1 MTDTLSPQRRLAA
14 QIRQAISS
22 GAICGK
28 CHQIPDDCTC
38 PSSSAAQAAD
48 PLRDPAWWEQREELA
63 AIRSYARASGASP
76 AATLAV
82 TVMRVLAQ
90 TPYTVTTP
98 AIASGPGSLNLF
110 AAIVGPSGRGK
121 GAASSASRRGVP
133 FDGGDVF
140 DTIPPGSGEGL
151 VRSFASKSEEEG
163 ARQGELDWNNPSR
176 SIVFDVAEVSGLA
189 GQMGRS
195 GSSLSDQLLK
205 AFVAEP
211 LGFSYAGQNGI
222 TLPEH
227 EYRFT
232 MVAGVQPA
240 ASGALLGEASATV
253 GLPQRFIWASATD
266 LDAPDFSLDSL
277 HRTPVQLDLPQWS
290 LLPETVGVDDEIAWM
305 VGQNRQ
311 LMLRGDQAALDA
323 HRMFARLKVAAAFS
337 FMRGAKHVT
346 AEDWALSDGL
356 MAHSDITRQS
366 CLDELEAVRAEEN
379 RRRGAARDEV
389 DAAADLERDT
399 RIRNLLV
406 RHWSK
411 NPGATA
417 PALVRMLPG
426 RDRKDGAVVAEK
438 LAAENPAFPA
448 YLIAA

>member
-1 MTDTLSPQRRLAA
+1 MAA

-22 GAICGK
+22 GTICGK

-48 PLRDPAWWEQREELA
+48 PLRDPAWWEQREDLA

-98 AIASGPGSLNLF
+98 AIVSGPGSLNLF

-121 GAASSASRRGVP
+121 GAAASASRRGVP

-151 VRSFASKSEEEG
+151 VRAFASKSEEEG
-163 ARQGELDWNNPSR
+163 ARKGDLDWSNPSR
-176 SIVFDVAEVSGLA
+176 AIVFDVAEVSGLA

-205 AFVAEP
+205 AFVAEQM
-211 LGFSYAGQNGI
+211 GFSYAGQNGI

-240 ASGALLGEASATV
+240 ASGALLGESSAAV

-277 HRTPVQLDLPQWS
+277 HRAPVHLELPQWS
-290 LLPETVGVDDEIAWM
+290 LLPETVGVDDEIAWV

-311 LMLRGDQAALDA
+311 LALRGDQAALDA

-366 CLDELEAVRAEEN
+366 CLDELESIRAEEN

-389 DAAADLERDT
+389 DAAADLERET

-406 RHWSK
+406 RYWSK

-426 RDRKDGAVVAEK
+426 RDRKDGAVVAER
-438 LAAENPAFPA
+438 LAAENSTFPA
-448 YLIAA
+448 YQIAA

>member
-1 MTDTLSPQRRLAA
+1 MSSSLDPQRRMAA

-22 GAICGK
+22 GTICGK

-48 PLRDPAWWEQREELA
+48 PLRDPAWWEQREDLA

-98 AIASGPGSLNLF
+98 AIVSGPGSLNLF

-121 GAASSASRRGVP
+121 GAAASASRRGVP

-151 VRSFASKSEEEG
+151 VRAFASKSEEEG
-163 ARQGELDWNNPSR
+163 ARKGDLDWSNPSR
-176 SIVFDVAEVSGLA
+176 AIVFDVAEVSGLA

-205 AFVAEP
+205 AFVAEQM
-211 LGFSYAGQNGI
+211 GFSYAGQNGI

-240 ASGALLGEASATV
+240 ASGALLGESSAAV

-277 HRTPVQLDLPQWS
+277 HRAPVHLELPQWS
-290 LLPETVGVDDEIAWM
+290 LLPETVGVDDEIAWV

-311 LMLRGDQAALDA
+311 LALRGDQAALDA

-366 CLDELEAVRAEEN
+366 CLDELESIRAEEN

-389 DAAADLERDT
+389 DAAADLERET

-406 RHWSK
+406 RYWSK

-426 RDRKDGAVVAEK
+426 RDRKDGAVVAER
-438 LAAENPAFPA
+438 LAAENSTFPA
-448 YLIAA
+448 YQIAA